1 MVYLGIILMCL
12 FIYTLIYAV
21 TKNKKPLKR
30 AFWGMVLGVVS
41 LIAVNIIGVYCNILV
56 PISPF
61 SLTLSACGGVPAVA
75 AMVLISTFF

>member
-1 MVYLGIILMCL
+1 MVYLGIILICF
-12 FIYTLIYAV
+12 FIYTVIYTV

-30 AFWGMVLGVVS
+30 AFWGMLLGVVA
-41 LIAVNIIGVYCNILV
+41 LIVVNIIGVYCNILV

-61 SLTLSACGGVPAVA
+61 SLTVSACGGVPAVA